1 MPELSLLVGLAG
13 AFIAMMSGVIA
24 VPALVSR
31 GRGRRTARVD
41 AVRRRWAGGAREE
54 NGSVA
59 RIKRDDASGK
69 FQLFDRLARRIIPRR
84 HNLRQRLARTGKRIP
99 LGTYFAANLASGIVG
114 FVVAAFILGL
124 PPLFAFFAA
133 VIAGIGAPSYYVGS
147 LGKRRSKKFTAQF
160 PEAIDLIVRGLK
172 TGLPVSESIR
182 MVGEELQEPVGT
194 EFKSVTD
201 AQGLGQSLDAAMW
214 DAANRIDTPEF
225 KFFVISLS
233 VQRETG
239 GNLAETLQNLSDIL
253 RKRRHMRM
261 KIKALS
267 SEAKSSA
274 MIIGSLPFI
283 MFAILM
289 VMSRDYVMQLFT
301 DPRGHVLI
309 AAGLGSMTIGV
320 LVMTRMVRFKI

>member
-1 MPELSLLVGLAG
+1 MPDLSLIVGLAG

-31 GRGRRTARVD
+31 GRNRRSARVD
-41 AVRRRWAGGAREE
+41 AVRRRWARGAQDA

-59 RIKRDDASGK
+59 QIKRDDASGR
-69 FQLFDRLARRIIPRR
+69 FQLFDSLARRFIPRR
-84 HNLRQRLARTGKRIP
+84 NNLRRRLARTGKHIP
-99 LGTYFAANLASGIVG
+99 LGTYFAANLASGVVG
-114 FVVAAFILGL
+114 FTVASFLFGF

-133 VIAGIGAPSYYVGS
+133 VIAGVGAPNYYVSS

-160 PEAIDLIVRGLK
+160 SEAIDLIVRGLK
-172 TGLPVSESIR
+172 SGLPVSESIR

-194 EFKSVTD
+194 EFKAVTD
-201 AQGLGQSLDAAMW
+201 AQGLGQSLDEAMW
-214 DAANRIDTPEF
+214 DAALRIDTPEF

-289 VMSRDYVMQLFT
+289 LMSRDYVMQLFT
-301 DPRGHVLI
+301 DPRGHIMI

-320 LVMTRMVRFKI
+320 IVMARMVKFKI

>member
-1 MPELSLLVGLAG
+1 MPDISLIVGLVG

-31 GRGRRTARVD
+31 GRNRRSARVD
-41 AVRRRWAGGAREE
+41 AVRRRWARGAQDA

-59 RIKRDDASGK
+59 QIKRDDASGR

-84 HNLRQRLARTGKRIP
+84 DNLRQRLARTGKHIP
-99 LGTYFAANLASGIVG
+99 VGTYFVANLASGVVG
-114 FVVAAFILGL
+114 FAVASFLL
-124 PPLFAFFAA
+124 SVPPLFAFFAA
-133 VIAGIGAPSYYVGS
+133 IIAGVGVPGYYVSS

-172 TGLPVSESIR
+172 SGLPVSESIR

-194 EFKSVTD
+194 EFKTVTD
-201 AQGLGQSLDAAMW
+201 AQGVGQSLDAAMW
-214 DAANRIDTPEF
+214 EAARRIDTPEF

-283 MFAILM
+283 MFGILM
-289 VMSRDYVMQLFT
+289 LMSPDYVMQLFT
-301 DPRGHVLI
+301 DPRGHIMIGV
-309 AAGLGSMTIGV
+309 GLGSMMIGV
-320 LVMTRMVRFKI
+320 FVMARMVKFKI

>member
-1 MPELSLLVGLAG
+1 MPDLSLIVGLAG

-31 GRGRRTARVD
+31 GRGARTTRVD
-41 AVRRRWAGGAREE
+41 AVRRRWARDVPDA

-59 RIKRDDASGK
+59 QIKRDDASGK
-69 FQLFDRLARRIIPRR
+69 FQLFDRLAKRVIPRR
-84 HNLRQRLARTGKRIP
+84 DNLRRRLARTGKRIP
-99 LGTYFAANLASGIVG
+99 LGTYFAANLAAGIVG
-114 FVVAAFILGL
+114 FAIAELVFSF
-124 PPLFAFFAA
+124 PPLIAFFAA
-133 VIAGIGAPSYYVGS
+133 VAAGVGAPHYYVGR
-147 LGKRRSKKFTAQF
+147 LAKRRSKKFTAQF

-172 TGLPVSESIR
+172 SGLPVSESIR

-194 EFKSVTD
+194 EFKAVTD
-201 AQGLGQSLDAAMW
+201 AQGLGQSLEAAMW
-214 DAANRIDTPEF
+214 SAASRIDIPEF

-274 MIIGSLPFI
+274 MIIGALPFI
-283 MFAILM
+283 MFGILM
-289 VMSRDYVMQLFT
+289 LTSRDYVLQLFS
-301 DPRGHVLI
+301 DPRGHIMIGV
-309 AAGLGSMTIGV
+309 GLGSMTIGV
-320 LVMTRMVRFKI
+320 FVMARMVKFKI

>member
-1 MPELSLLVGLAG
+1 MPDISLIVGLVG

-24 VPALVSR
+24 VPVLVSR
-31 GRGRRTARVD
+31 GRGKRSTRVD
-41 AVRRRWAGGAREE
+41 AVLRRWARSNEE
-54 NGSVA
+54 ANGSVLQ
-59 RIKRDDASGK
+59 IKRDDASGR

-84 HNLRQRLARTGKRIP
+84 DNLRRRLARTGKHIP
-99 LGTYFAANLASGIVG
+99 LGTYFAANLASGVVG
-114 FVVAAFILGL
+114 FTVASFLFGF

-133 VIAGIGAPSYYVGS
+133 VIAGVGAPSYYVGS
-147 LGKRRSKKFTAQF
+147 LAKRRSKKFTAQF

-172 TGLPVSESIR
+172 SGLPVSESIR

-289 VMSRDYVMQLFT
+289 LMSRDYVMQLFT

>member
-1 MPELSLLVGLAG
+1 MPDLSLLVALAG

-31 GRGRRTARVD
+31 GRSRRSARVD
-41 AVRRRWAGGAREE
+41 AVRRRWARGAPDAD
-54 NGSVA
+54 GSVA
-59 RIKRDDASGK
+59 QIKRDDASGK
-69 FQLFDRLARRIIPRR
+69 FQLFDRIARRIVPRR
-84 HNLRQRLARTGKRIP
+84 HNLRRRLARTGKRIP
-99 LGTYFAANLASGIVG
+99 LGTYFAANVASGIVG
-114 FVVAAFILGL
+114 FAVASFLFGF
-124 PPLFAFFAA
+124 PPLFAFFTA
-133 VIAGIGAPSYYVGS
+133 VVAGIGAPTYYVGS
-147 LGKRRSKKFTAQF
+147 LAKRRSKKFTAQF

-172 TGLPVSESIR
+172 SGLPVSESIR

-194 EFKSVTD
+194 EFKAVTD

-214 DAANRIDTPEF
+214 DAAIRIDTPEF

-253 RKRRHMRM
+253 RRRRHMRM

-283 MFAILM
+283 MFGILM
-289 VMSRDYVMQLFT
+289 LMSPDYVMQLFS
-301 DPRGHVLI
+301 DPRGHIML
-309 AAGLGSMTIGV
+309 AGGLGSMTIGV
-320 LVMTRMVRFKI
+320 FVMARMVRFKI